1 MAYTGLAAPGY
12 NKDRKRLGPAVIHRL
27 DEVQAR
33 ILQDPHR
40 GDRKRGALRQIWV
53 EKFKAQNDQWLV
65 AYIIDDK
72 RDIVY
77 FVAVGQHENFY
88 RDLQRHLERGGKVEK
103 PLE

>member
-1 MAYTGLAAPGY
+1 M
-12 NKDRKRLGPAVIHRL
+12 
-27 DEVQAR
+27 QAQ

-65 AYIIDDK
+65 PYTIDDR

-88 RDLQRHLERGGKVEK
+88 RDLHRHLERGGKVEK
-103 PLE
+103 PLEPT